1 MGSLTIKNKLLRC
14 EKCFMLK
21 LITIEP
27 DYPQTTVCS
36 ECFCGLTRQS
46 LLSFT
51 KELTK
56 EEQFKVK
63 CSFCRKEPKHPSY
76 CTGCRRTYCT
86 TCKQAH
92 DNKIQTKTPHKL
104 IDSYKYDFYCS
115 THQEELVTAYCK
127 SCSLNICQIC
137 INEKLHKSH
146 RFTKFTKI
154 ILSPNDEEDLKNN
167 LKVNSDKI
175 DYIVSKCNE
184 ILRLQSNPEKVNE
197 IKDVCNTTVRDNKS
211 ILALI
216 KYFYKLYTE
225 MKHKNYA
232 IIFNVTENIKFNPN
246 QMIDRGSLASIEQNT
261 SEFIEYLK
269 REFVL
274 FKRFNAP
281 KIRSNTTIVTQPKNL
296 LNKKVSNPIKE
307 EENIENNK
315 KIKINDSNNIKNDE
329 KKKTEKK
336 IEIQKKEER
345 KRRREKN

>member
-115 THQEELVTAYCK
+115 ICLINQGFYTSIQVL
-127 SCSLNICQIC
+127 LNI
-137 INEKLHKSH
+137 INW
-146 RFTKFTKI
+146 
-154 ILSPNDEEDLKNN
+154 DNN
-167 LKVNSDKI
+167 R
-175 DYIVSKCNE
+175 YH
-184 ILRLQSNPEKVNE
+184 NP
-197 IKDVCNTTVRDNKS
+197 
-211 ILALI
+211 
-216 KYFYKLYTE
+216 
-225 MKHKNYA
+225 
-232 IIFNVTENIKFNPN
+232 IFHLFLLNP
-246 QMIDRGSLASIEQNT
+246 
-261 SEFIEYLK
+261 
-269 REFVL
+269 FVL
-274 FKRFNAP
+274 
-281 KIRSNTTIVTQPKNL
+281 
-296 LNKKVSNPIKE
+296 
-307 EENIENNK
+307 
-315 KIKINDSNNIKNDE
+315 
-329 KKKTEKK
+329 
-336 IEIQKKEER
+336 
-345 KRRREKN
+345 